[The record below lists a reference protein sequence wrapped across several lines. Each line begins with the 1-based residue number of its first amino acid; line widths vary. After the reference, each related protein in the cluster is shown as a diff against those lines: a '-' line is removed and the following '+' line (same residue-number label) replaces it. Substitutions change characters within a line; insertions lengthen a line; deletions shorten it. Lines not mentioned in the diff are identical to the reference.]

1 MHKVAPEEIF
11 LFQLST
17 DKKKKSVNHHTVT
30 AKNSLITIRYNQ
42 ISSKL
47 RKLRSDEVHMYY
59 VQYKDLGF

>member
-1 MHKVAPEEIF
+1 MSIAATCIVKEY
-11 LFQLST
+11 
-17 DKKKKSVNHHTVT
+17 KSFGHMSEGVSANLLL